1 MLSTSNKTNFQYQ
14 YLLVAVVI
22 ILAMASVIALYQS
35 GVLPT
40 ISVEQAPAAVD
51 LSWPSRPDFSN
62 LNEVAIIP
70 ITGNADGLAIYHQS
84 ERAAPVAVQNSLAQY
99 YLSERGTFAT
109 AQNGMSIYHQSEW
122 NASKVSAF
130 HNVES
135 ARWMGA
141 ALASQATEP
150 QFSNIESARWMGA
163 ALASQAQAT
172 ELQIRNAESARWMG
186 AALASQAQGMSFHY
200 TAPGR

>member
-1 MLSTSNKTNFQYQ
+1 MLSTSNKTKFQYQ

-22 ILAMASVIALYQS
+22 LVMLSVIALYQS
-35 GVLPT
+35 GVMPT
-40 ISVEQAPAAVD
+40 ISVGQAPAAVD

-84 ERAAPVAVQNSLAQY
+84 ERAALVAVQNSLAQY

-141 ALASQATEP
+141 ALASQAQATEP
-150 QFSNIESARWMGA
+150 QFSNVESARWMGA

-172 ELQIRNAESARWMG
+172 ELRIRNVESARWMG
-186 AALASQAQGMSFHY
+186 AALASQVK
-200 TAPGR
+200 